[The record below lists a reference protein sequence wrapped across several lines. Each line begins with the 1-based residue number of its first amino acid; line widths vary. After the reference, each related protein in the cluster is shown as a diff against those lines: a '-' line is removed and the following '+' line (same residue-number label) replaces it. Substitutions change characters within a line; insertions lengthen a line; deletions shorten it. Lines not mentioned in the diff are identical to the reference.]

1 MNDASSWFPYLLL
14 FSSSASLRIRLIS
27 IAACL
32 LVLNSNIL
40 CLSFLLSLFT
50 NVINST
56 LSLLLSKCVCQCFS
70 LPLISIYMPCV
81 CVCVF
86 YFFVFFSSFFSF
98 FFAQHVFFFVCVLY
112 FHIILEI
119 VLSAT
124 LIAARLVH
132 SLASSWSVVGFRN
145 ERGRARAGV
154 LMMVM
159 MLLLVGDW

>member
-1 MNDASSWFPYLLL
+1 MCVNDASSWFPYLLMC
-14 FSSSASLRIRLIS
+14 SSSASLRIRLIS

-56 LSLLLSKCVCQCFS
+56 LSLLLSKCVCQCIS

-81 CVCVF
+81 CVLCF
-86 YFFVFFSSFFSF
+86 YFFVFFSSFFPF
-98 FFAQHVFFFVCVLY
+98 FFAQHVFCFVCVLY

-124 LIAARLVH
+124 LAAARLVH
-132 SLASSWSVVGFRN
+132 SLASVVGFRN

-154 LMMVM
+154 FDD
-159 MLLLVGDW
+159 GDDDAAGW